1 MKTNGSYFK
10 TLMSVLELVQPQ
22 LDGLD
27 ELLKEKTAP
36 QEFTESKMTGHVY

>member
-1 MKTNGSYFK
+1 
-10 TLMSVLELVQPQ
+10 MSVLELAQPQ

-36 QEFTESKMTGHVY
+36 QELVESKMMVHVC